1 MMYQFFD
8 MPGFFLSSMQKQM
21 QYFLDHPFEKRVAN
35 REINAERKSGDDDHH
50 RGSINF
56 LLAWPRDPS
65 HFNANVRNVIA
76 QPGPRVLANSYLF
89 SHGEFSIVSFQQPL
103 TS

>member
-1 MMYQFFD
+1 MMYQFLD
-8 MPGFFLSSMQKQM
+8 MPGFFLSSIQKQM
-21 QYFLDHPFEKRVAN
+21 QYFLDQPLEKHVAN
-35 REINAERKSGDDDHH
+35 REINAERKSGNKDHH

-56 LLAWPRDPS
+56 LLARPRDPS

-76 QPGPRVLANSYLF
+76 QPGPRVLASSYFF
-89 SHGEFSIVSFQQPL
+89 SHGEFSVVSSQQSL